1 MSGTCGIITRIL
13 LGIINVIFLL
23 VGIALV
29 VTSCLLKWGN
39 LGNLGNYKAV
49 ATATSIIAI
58 DGVSI
63 ALICIGGFTIFVS
76 LLGLFGLACS
86 NRCLLVFYEIVV
98 VIVFIVHLA
107 ALIVLLVAYG
117 PVQTAFTQA
126 FNSTIQTLNSPTT
139 RNQTTCNLMY
149 NVSSIFNCCGAASSS
164 DLNSNAADLCC
175 IKPTP
180 QQGCST
186 LIFNEIKKYSIYLLI
201 IPTAIL
207 LGIELLC
214 IALVPCLIASISR
227 NKL

>member
-86 NRCLLVFYEIVV
+86 NRCLLVFYEVRFFAWI
-98 VIVFIVHLA
+98 F
-107 ALIVLLVAYG
+107 LIK
-117 PVQTAFTQA
+117 
-126 FNSTIQTLNSPTT
+126 
-139 RNQTTCNLMY
+139 
-149 NVSSIFNCCGAASSS
+149 
-164 DLNSNAADLCC
+164 
-175 IKPTP
+175 IK
-180 QQGCST
+180 
-186 LIFNEIKKYSIYLLI
+186 NKIYL
-201 IPTAIL
+201 
-207 LGIELLC
+207 
-214 IALVPCLIASISR
+214 
-227 NKL
+227 